1 MDDAFYATLTQ
12 WRRHLHA
19 HPELSFEEAETA
31 RFVMERLTEMGVDF
45 ESGIGGHGIV
55 ATLTQG
61 ESNRSVA
68 LRADMD
74 ALPITEANG
83 FDYVSTV
90 KGVMHACGHDGH
102 TVSLLGSVQTLKQDE
117 SWSGTIRFIFQP
129 AEERG
134 GGAKAML
141 ADGLLERFPFERVFG
156 FHNHPGLPTGDI
168 SIAVGPLLAMG
179 GRTRIVIEGKA
190 GHAAEPHTS
199 SDAIVAAGQFIV
211 AVQTAISRSTDPIES
226 AVLTLG
232 TVQGGESS
240 NQIAGRVELMG
251 TIRSYKM
258 DVRNRLE
265 AAIRRIAAGVG
276 EAFGVKISVEIAPP
290 GRPCINPPR
299 EAAIALEAAKA
310 AGLSVVSPLPPGMG
324 GDDFGFL
331 MEQRPACYV
340 RIGNGTA
347 HGDLHSS
354 NYDFDDGLL
363 PAAVEWYSSVARTAL
378 AAED

>member
-1 MDDAFYATLTQ
+1 MDEEFYATLTR
-12 WRRHLHA
+12 WRHHLHA
-19 HPELSFEEAETA
+19 HPELSFEESETA
-31 RFVMERLTEMGVDF
+31 RFVMERLTEMGVPF
-45 ESGIGGHGIV
+45 ESGVGGHGIV
-55 ATLTQG
+55 ATLRQG
-61 ESNRSVA
+61 DSNRSVA

-74 ALPITEANG
+74 ALPITEANS
-83 FDYVSTV
+83 FAHASKVT
-90 KGVMHACGHDGH
+90 GVMHACGHDGH
-102 TVSLLGSVQTLKQDE
+102 TVSLLGAVQKLHHDAT
-117 SWSGTIRFIFQP
+117 WSGTVHFIFQP

-156 FHNHPGLPTGDI
+156 FHNHPGLPTGEI
-168 SIAVGPLLAMG
+168 SIPVGPLLAMG
-179 GRTRIVIEGKA
+179 GRTKVVIEGKA

-199 SDAIVAAGQFIV
+199 NDAVVAAGQFIV
-211 AVQTAISRSTDPIES
+211 AVQTAISRSTDPIKS

-232 TVQGGESS
+232 TIHGGESS

-265 AAIRRIAAGVG
+265 AAIRRIAAGIG
-276 EAFGVKISVEIAPP
+276 EAFGVTISVEIAAP

-299 EAAIALEAAKA
+299 EAAIALEAART
-310 AGLSVVSPLPPGMG
+310 AGLSIVTPLPPSMG

-347 HGDLHSS
+347 HGDLHSDS
-354 NYDFDDGLL
+354 YDFDDGLL
-363 PAAVEWYSSVARTAL
+363 PASVGWYTSVARTAL
-378 AAED
+378 VTED